1 MIENYCYGDDGYSM
15 QQESYQAMQNEYNN
29 NNNNSHHSSVQ
40 MMKPSSEYS
49 KQNMMTHTESYGHS
63 GHGGYGGH
71 GGHGG
76 HQNSFGGHNMY
87 QSGYSGS
94 LGSASNGYNNNHHM
108 SHTSMGPIPA
118 SHQSY
123 QSSMNAASHL
133 GGGGGYNNAMMMSS
147 TGYDNYNNKVYP
159 GPMRVQQQT
168 APMGYG
174 NGKWGSGSGG
184 YYYNQSGVNC
194 MPSNGHHSSEW
205 ISKSLDN

>member
-1 MIENYCYGDDGYSM
+1 MIENHCYGDDGYSM
-15 QQESYQAMQNEYNN
+15 QQESYQAMQNEYYNN
-29 NNNNSHHSSVQ
+29 NNNNISSHHSSMQ

-49 KQNMMTHTESYGHS
+49 KQNMMMHTESYGHS
-63 GHGGYGGH
+63 GH

-76 HQNSFGGHNMY
+76 HQNSFGGNNMY

-94 LGSASNGYNNNHHM
+94 LGSASNGYNKHHHHM
-108 SHTSMGPIPA
+108 SHTSLGPKPVA
-118 SHQSY
+118 HQSY

-133 GGGGGYNNAMMMSS
+133 SQGGGHNNNTMMMSS
-147 TGYDNYNNKVYP
+147 TGYDNHNKVHP

-168 APMGYG
+168 VPMGYG
-174 NGKWGSGSGG
+174 NGKWGTGG

>member
-1 MIENYCYGDDGYSM
+1 MIENYSYGDDGYSM
-15 QQESYQAMQNEYNN
+15 QQESYHAMQNEYNN
-29 NNNNSHHSSVQ
+29 NSNNNISSHHSSMQ

-49 KQNMMTHTESYGHS
+49 KQNMMMQTESYGHG
-63 GHGGYGGH
+63 GHGGY
-71 GGHGG
+71 GG

-94 LGSASNGYNNNHHM
+94 LGSASNGYNNNHM
-108 SHTSMGPIPA
+108 IHTSMGPKPV
-118 SHQSY
+118 SHPSY

-133 GGGGGYNNAMMMSS
+133 SHGGGYNNTMMMSS
-147 TGYDNYNNKVYP
+147 TGYDNYNNKVHP

-174 NGKWGSGSGG
+174 NGKWGTGG
-184 YYYNQSGVNC
+184 YHYNQSGVNC